1 MTMSPRIL
9 PRLACLLI
17 LAALAWF
24 VLARSIAPARPQTP
38 AAPLP
43 YEVHQVAF
51 DNAGIGL
58 EGTLTVPRTP
68 GPHPAVVLIPG
79 AGEVDRDGS
88 LFGHHFYLVLADDLT
103 RRGFAVLRSDKR
115 GLGRSGGDFASAT
128 SLDFVSDIQAGLALL
143 RARPD
148 IDVDRIGLIGHSE
161 GGLVGSIVAAKAPRI
176 AFLVLMAG
184 NGIPARDLLL
194 SRTRR
199 RLAQEAPERLAQEL
213 DLQQAVLAAASVPG
227 SAAERRAAVRTLY
240 RAADSRYR
248 RPWSEEELAPFLTP
262 WMRTL
267 LRIDPQPLL
276 RQVACP
282 VLALV
287 GEKDELVTADENIP
301 ALQQALAANPHAQVR
316 RLPGLNHFFQT
327 AHTGALAEAAD
338 IEETM
343 SPRALALIGAWA
355 MEQARRP
362 RQAR

>member
-1 MTMSPRIL
+1 MTTSTRTL

-24 VLARSIAPARPQTP
+24 AFAGSGTSARPQTP
-38 AAPLP
+38 AVPLP
-43 YEVHQVAF
+43 YEVHQVAY

-128 SLDFVSDIQAGLALL
+128 SLDFVSDIQAGVALL
-143 RARPD
+143 RGRAD
-148 IDVDRIGLIGHSE
+148 IDADRIGLIGHSE
-161 GGLVGSIVAAKAPRI
+161 GGLVGSIVAAKAPHI

-184 NGIPARDLLL
+184 NGIPARDMLL
-194 SRTRR
+194 SQTRR
-199 RLAQEAPERLAQEL
+199 RLAQASPDRMQQEL
-213 DLQQAVLAAASVPG
+213 VLQQAVLAEASVPG
-227 SAAERRAAVRTLY
+227 SAIERKEAVRALY
-240 RAADSRYR
+240 RAARSRYG
-248 RPWSEEELAPFLTP
+248 RPWTEDELAPFLTP

-287 GEKDELVTADENIP
+287 GDKDEVVTADENIP
-301 ALQQALAANPHAQVR
+301 ALRRALAANPRAQVQ

-327 AHTGALAEAAD
+327 AQTGALAEAAD

-343 SPRALALIGAWA
+343 SPRALALIGSWA
-355 MEQARRP
+355 AQQAQRP
-362 RQAR
+362 SIH

>member
-1 MTMSPRIL
+1 MPTRTRTL
-9 PRLACLLI
+9 PLLLVLPI

-24 VLARSIAPARPQTP
+24 AFARSDYPARPQTP

-68 GPHPAVVLIPG
+68 GRHPAVVLIPG
-79 AGEVDRDGS
+79 SGEVDRDGS

-128 SLDFVSDIQAGLALL
+128 SLDFASDIQAGLALL
-143 RARPD
+143 RGRPD
-148 IDVDRIGLIGHSE
+148 IDAGRIGLIGHSE
-161 GGLVGSIVAAKAPRI
+161 GGLIGSIVAAKAPRM

-184 NGIPARDLLL
+184 NGIPARDMLL

-199 RLAQEAPERLAQEL
+199 RMAQEPPDHQERELA
-213 DLQQAVLAAASVPG
+213 LQQAVLAAASVPG
-227 SAAERRAAVRTLY
+227 SDAERKAAVRTLY
-240 RAADSRYR
+240 RAAHSQYD
-248 RPWSEEELAPFLTP
+248 RPWSEDELAPFLTP

-267 LRIDPQPLL
+267 LKIDPQPLL

-287 GEKDELVTADENIP
+287 GEKDEVVTADENIP
-301 ALQQALAANPHAQVR
+301 ALQQALASNPRAQVL

-327 AHTGALAEAAD
+327 APTGALEEAAG

-343 SPRALALIGAWA
+343 SPRALALIGSWA
-355 MEQARRP
+355 EEQAN
-362 RQAR
+362 RQAAR

>member
-1 MTMSPRIL
+1 MTTSPRIL
-9 PRLACLLI
+9 PPLACLLI
-17 LAALAWF
+17 LAALAWLAF
-24 VLARSIAPARPQTP
+24 ARSMAPRRPQTP

-43 YEVHQVAF
+43 YEVHQVVF
-51 DNAGIGL
+51 DNVGIGL

-79 AGEVDRDGS
+79 SGEVDRDGS

-128 SLDFVSDIQAGLALL
+128 SFDFVSDIQAGLALL
-143 RARPD
+143 RSRPD
-148 IDVDRIGLIGHSE
+148 IDADRIGLVGHSE

-184 NGIPARDLLL
+184 SGLPARDLLL

-199 RLAQEAPERLAQEL
+199 RMAQDAPDRMQQEL
-213 DLQQAVLAAASVPG
+213 ALQQAVLAEASVPG
-227 SAAERRAAVRTLY
+227 SAAERKAAVRTLY
-240 RAADSRYR
+240 RAANSRYG
-248 RPWSEEELAPFLTP
+248 RPWSEDELAPVLTP

-267 LRIDPQPLL
+267 LRIDPRPLL

-287 GEKDELVTADENIP
+287 GEKDEVVTADENIP
-301 ALQQALAANPHAQVR
+301 ALRQALAANPQAQVQ
-316 RLPGLNHFFQT
+316 RLPGLNHFFQS
-327 AHTGALAEAAD
+327 ARTGALAEAAD

-343 SPRALALIGAWA
+343 APRALALIGSWA
-355 MEQARRP
+355 VEQAKRAP
-362 RQAR
+362 AR